1 MYDVKIKNMDI
12 IYYIHMYKYLIVT
25 FLQEI
30 LDWSFVQGM
39 PLGMPM
45 ALISTGGGRL
55 SARVYSQLS
64 L

>member
-1 MYDVKIKNMDI
+1 MYVYDVKKSIS
-12 IYYIHMYKYLIVT
+12 YIHMNKYLIVT

-55 SARVYSQLS
+55 SATGA
-64 L
+64 

>member
-1 MYDVKIKNMDI
+1 MDI